1 MKPTVNLIKFGGVT
15 FILSGILF
23 FAQYLFMM
31 PLPVHPLPDAEL
43 MSWLQEWRFNISMA
57 DEVLVFAT

>member
-1 MKPTVNLIKFGGVT
+1 MRPTVNLIKFGGIT

-31 PLPVHPLPDAEL
+31 PMPAPPLPDA
-43 MSWLQEWRFNISMA
+43 
-57 DEVLVFAT
+57 